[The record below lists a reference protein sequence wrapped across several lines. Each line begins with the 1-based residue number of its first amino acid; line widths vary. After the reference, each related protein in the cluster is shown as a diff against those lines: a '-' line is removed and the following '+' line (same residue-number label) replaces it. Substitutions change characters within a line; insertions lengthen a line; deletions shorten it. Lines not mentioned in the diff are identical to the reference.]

1 MWARESGSAQGVV
14 VLTALNL
21 EYKAMRA
28 HLVDV
33 RRIAHQRGGT
43 GFEVGVLPGVCLPV
57 ALVRTGQ
64 GNASAG
70 VIAERAIEAFE
81 PAAVMFVG
89 VAGGLKD
96 DIDLGDVVVATRVYA
111 VHGAKEQDGR
121 SLARP
126 RAFEADH
133 ELLDLAQHLDAV
145 GMWGPDGAAGVSIRV
160 HFAPVAS
167 GEVVL
172 NSRDTPLVRQ
182 LHEHFNDAAAVEM
195 ESAGVAQAAHLNR
208 GLAMLTV
215 RGISDKADGRKH
227 AADAAGGQP
236 QAAARAAS
244 VAVAVLREFAAG
256 RPSDTGP
263 PPGDQRVE
271 GPSGAGTMSAALSCS
286 SLGLEV
292 FGPLPPVAEVAA
304 TAGPVGIPGRVPLF
318 VGREHELAELERA
331 LSAGPVVVQA
341 VHGLGGIGKSA
352 LAARYALTHA
362 GEYSQVV
369 WISAEDLAGIE
380 AGLAR
385 FALGLE
391 PQLGSSLPTEAL
403 AARATGWLAAH
414 SGWLLVL
421 DNVVAASDL
430 DALLAA
436 TGTQQGRVLVTSR
449 TAVGWS
455 RIGATPLR
463 LDVLAPSEALALLAA
478 TAGTMPERLDGG
490 ALLCERLGF
499 LPLALV
505 QAGAY
510 MAQNQ
515 GVRGPDAREYLRL
528 LDRYP
533 AEMYALGDEDTD
545 PERTVARV
553 WRVTLDRL
561 ADTPLAGQ
569 VLRVLAWFAPDAIP
583 SDLLD
588 GLAEQ
593 PALGRAI
600 NQLAAYNMVVHLRPE
615 PNDPAPEVLLSVHR
629 LVQAVTRTPDPA
641 DPHRTPEVVD
651 QARDR
656 AATLLRG
663 GLPGDPEDLGTWPRY
678 QHLMPHVDALSENG
692 TPETDTPDTL
702 WALNDAGRFALR
714 QGAVDQAIRYLARA
728 YQGSLQLL
736 RADHPNVLVYGNNL
750 AVAYEQAGDL
760 HRAIPLLEH
769 IYAER
774 CRILGE
780 GHTDTLTDL
789 ANLAGTHQ
797 AAGNLDQT
805 IPLQKR
811 ILATRLRELGEDH
824 RDTLAARADLASG
837 LVSAGDVEQAT
848 ALHERNLADCR
859 RVLGNDH
866 PETLASLANL
876 ASALKVAGQ
885 LGRALPLYEQSCD
898 DYRRVFGE
906 DHPATLTA
914 RNNLANARRA
924 AGDLTGAISLLER
937 NLADRTRVLGEDHP
951 DTLSSRGNL
960 AIAYRAAGLHDRA
973 VPLHERNLDD
983 RLRELGEDH
992 PDTLAARNSLA
1003 AAYKAARDF
1012 SRAITLQK
1020 QALEEY
1026 HRVLGEDHPYTLTAR
1041 HNLASAYSAA
1051 GNPRRAIPLY
1061 RQTLADRIRI
1071 LGEDHLA
1078 TLTTCANLAH
1088 ALRKAG
1094 ELDEAFPLYE
1104 KTLDACR
1111 RVLGADHRLTR
1122 TVGRNLAAA
1131 LGAGDRHEDHPDSV

>member
-1 MWARESGSAQGVV
+1 MGTRESGFAQGVV

-21 EYKAMRA
+21 EYKAVRA
-28 HLVDV
+28 HLTDV

-43 GFEVGVLPGVCLPV
+43 GFEVGVLPGARLPV

-89 VAGGLKD
+89 VAGGLKN

-145 GMWGPDGAAGVSIRV
+145 GMWGRDGSAGVSIRV

-172 NSRDTPLVRQ
+172 NSRGTPLARQ

-236 QAAARAAS
+236 EAAARAAT

-256 RPSDTGP
+256 RPNDTGP
-263 PPGDQRVE
+263 PPGDLSAV
-271 GPSGAGTMSAALSCS
+271 GLFGAGTVAAVSDRS
-286 SLGLEV
+286 PHGLRA
-292 FGPLPPVAEVAA
+292 FGALPPVAGVAA
-304 TAGPVGIPGRVPLF
+304 AVGPVGIPGRVPLF
-318 VGREHELAELERA
+318 VGRAHELAELERA

-362 GEYSQVV
+362 DEYSQVV
-369 WISAEDLAGIE
+369 WITAEDPASIE

-385 FALGLE
+385 LALSLE
-391 PQLGSSLPTEAL
+391 PQLGSSLPIEAL

-414 SGWLLVL
+414 SGWLLIL
-421 DNVVAASDL
+421 DNAVAASDL
-430 DALLAA
+430 DGLLAA
-436 TGTQQGRVLVTSR
+436 VGTEHGRVLITSR

-455 RIGATPLR
+455 RIGATPVHLG
-463 LDVLAPSEALALLAA
+463 VLALDEALALLAA
-478 TAGTMPERLDGG
+478 TAGTTPEQLDSG

-515 GVRGPDAREYLRL
+515 GVRGPDVREYLRL
-528 LDRYP
+528 LDRHP

-545 PERTVARV
+545 PEHTVARV

-583 SDLLD
+583 SGLLD
-588 GLAEQ
+588 GLAQQ

-600 NQLAAYNMVVHLRPE
+600 NQLAAYNMVVRKRPE
-615 PNDPAPEVLLSVHR
+615 PNDPAPDVLLSVHR

-641 DPHRTPEVVD
+641 DPHRAPEVIDRARD
-651 QARDR
+651 QA
-656 AATLLRG
+656 ASLLRV
-663 GLPGDPEDLGTWPRY
+663 GLRGDPEDPGTRLGY
-678 QHLMPHVDALSENG
+678 QRLMPQVDAFSEYG
-692 TPETDTPDTL
+692 TSETDTLDTL
-702 WALNDAGRFALR
+702 RVLNDAGRFALR
-714 QGAVDQAIRYLARA
+714 QGAVHQAIQYLARA
-728 YQGSLQLL
+728 YQGSQRLL
-736 RADHPNVLVYGNNL
+736 CADHPAVLVYGNNL
-750 AVAYEQAGDL
+750 ALAYERVGDL
-760 HRAIPLLEH
+760 GRAVPLLEH
-769 IYAER
+769 ILAEQR
-774 CRILGE
+774 RILGE
-780 GHTDTLTDL
+780 DHPDTVTAL
-789 ANLAGTHQ
+789 ANLAGVQ
-797 AAGNLDQT
+797 QVAGDLDRT
-805 IPLQKR
+805 IPLQQR
-811 ILATRLRELGEDH
+811 ILQARLRELGEDH

-837 LVSAGDVEQAT
+837 LASAGDVEQSA
-848 ALHERNLADCR
+848 ALHERNLAECR
-859 RVLGNDH
+859 
-866 PETLASLANL
+866 
-876 ASALKVAGQ
+876 
-885 LGRALPLYEQSCD
+885 
-898 DYRRVFGE
+898 
-906 DHPATLTA
+906 
-914 RNNLANARRA
+914 
-924 AGDLTGAISLLER
+924 
-937 NLADRTRVLGEDHP
+937 RVLGEDH
-951 DTLSSRGNL
+951 L
-960 AIAYRAAGLHDRA
+960 
-973 VPLHERNLDD
+973 
-983 RLRELGEDH
+983 
-992 PDTLAARNSLA
+992 DTLA
-1003 AAYKAARDF
+1003 
-1012 SRAITLQK
+1012 SRA
-1020 QALEEY
+1020 
-1026 HRVLGEDHPYTLTAR
+1026 
-1041 HNLASAYSAA
+1041 NLASVLKAA
-1051 GNPRRAIPLY
+1051 GRLDRALP
-1061 RQTLADRIRI
+1061 
-1071 LGEDHLA
+1071 
-1078 TLTTCANLAH
+1078 
-1088 ALRKAG
+1088 
-1094 ELDEAFPLYE
+1094 
-1104 KTLDACR
+1104 
-1111 RVLGADHRLTR
+1111 
-1122 TVGRNLAAA
+1122 
-1131 LGAGDRHEDHPDSV
+1131 S